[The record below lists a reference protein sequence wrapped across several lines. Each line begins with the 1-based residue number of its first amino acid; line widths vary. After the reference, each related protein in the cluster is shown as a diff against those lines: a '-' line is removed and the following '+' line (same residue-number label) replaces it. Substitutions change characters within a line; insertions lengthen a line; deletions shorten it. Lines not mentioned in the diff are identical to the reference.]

1 MHGKWVCKKEKE
13 AKMMEQ
19 QFLEME
25 ASLEKKHYEGQAGNG
40 LVSIVINGK
49 CDIVS
54 VKVQPTCLDP
64 EDPEVIEDLFRSAF
78 KEAKEAMDKELSVMR
93 ASMPF

>member
-1 MHGKWVCKKEKE
+1 MGSGYAKKKKE

-25 ASLEKKHYEGQAGNG
+25 AALEEKRYEGQAGNN
-40 LVSIVINGK
+40 LVSLVINGK

-54 VKVQPTCLDP
+54 IKIQPQCLDP
-64 EDPEVIEDLFRSAF
+64 EEPEVVEDLIRAAF
-78 KEAKEAMDKELSVMR
+78 KEAKSAMDKEMSLLRSG
-93 ASMPF
+93 MPF

>member
-1 MHGKWVCKKEKE
+1 MGSGYAKKKKE
-13 AKMMEQ
+13 AKMMKQ

>member
-1 MHGKWVCKKEKE
+1 MGSGYAKKKKE
-13 AKMMEQ
+13 AKIMEQ

-25 ASLEKKHYEGQAGNG
+25 ASLEKKRYEGQAGNG
-40 LVSIVINGK
+40 LVSVVINGK

-64 EDPEVIEDLFRSAF
+64 EEPEVIEDLFRSAF
-78 KEAKEAMDKELSVMR
+78 KEAKTAMDQEMSVMR
-93 ASMPF
+93 AGLPF

>member
-1 MHGKWVCKKEKE
+1 MGSGYAKKKKE
-13 AKMMEQ
+13 AKIMEQ

-25 ASLEKKHYEGQAGNG
+25 ASLEQKRYEGQAGNG
-40 LVSIVINGK
+40 LVSVVINGK

-64 EDPEVIEDLFRSAF
+64 EEPEVIEDLFRSAF
-78 KEAKEAMDKELSVMR
+78 KEAKEAMDKEMSIMR
-93 ASMPF
+93 AGMPF

>member
-1 MHGKWVCKKEKE
+1 MGSGYAKKKKE

-25 ASLEKKHYEGQAGNG
+25 ASLEEKRYEGQAGNG
-40 LVSIVINGK
+40 LVSVVINGK
-49 CDIVS
+49 CDIIS

-64 EDPEVIEDLFRSAF
+64 TEPEVVEDLFRSAF
-78 KEAKEAMDKELSVMR
+78 KEAKATMDKEMSVMR
-93 ASMPF
+93 AGMPF

>member
-1 MHGKWVCKKEKE
+1 MGSGYAKKKKE
-13 AKMMEQ
+13 AKIMEQ

-25 ASLEKKHYEGQAGNG
+25 ASLEQKRYEGQAGNG
-40 LVSIVINGK
+40 LVSVVINGK

-64 EDPEVIEDLFRSAF
+64 EEPEVIEDLFRSAF
-78 KEAKEAMDKELSVMR
+78 KEAKEAMDKEMSVMR
-93 ASMPF
+93 GGMPF

>member
-1 MHGKWVCKKEKE
+1 MGSGYAKKKKE

-64 EDPEVIEDLFRSAF
+64 EDPEVIEDLFHSAF

>member
-1 MHGKWVCKKEKE
+1 MGSGYAKKKKE
-13 AKMMEQ
+13 AKIMEQ

-25 ASLEKKHYEGQAGNG
+25 ASLEQKRYEGQAGNG
-40 LVSIVINGK
+40 LVSVVINGK

-64 EDPEVIEDLFRSAF
+64 EEPEVIEDLFRSAF
-78 KEAKEAMDKELSVMR
+78 KEAKEAMDKEMSVMR
-93 ASMPF
+93 AGMPF